1 MAEKAGG
8 GMQTR
13 PSFWPDKRIYFDNS
27 SVLIFL
33 FIYAARERAPCAP
46 FKSRKTQTKARVS
59 RNIARQEI
67 SILNYL
73 NKNLTA

>member
-33 FIYAARERAPCAP
+33 FIYAARERAP